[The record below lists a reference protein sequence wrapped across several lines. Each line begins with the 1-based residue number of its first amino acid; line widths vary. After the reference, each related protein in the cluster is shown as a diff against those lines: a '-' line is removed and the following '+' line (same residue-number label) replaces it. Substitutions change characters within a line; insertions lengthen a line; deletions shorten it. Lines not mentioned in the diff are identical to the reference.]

1 MHQALRESR
10 KRFSYKNK
18 LQLVKKYLTSVQ
30 METKD
35 FASLKVVELKERLEV
50 CTEIDLWKL
59 GI

>member
-18 LQLVKKYLTSVQ
+18 FKLVKKYLTSVQ

-50 CTEIDLWKL
+50 CTKIGSGKHGL
-59 GI
+59 